1 MERKTIL
8 EMEAIFVGMGPSKSH
23 LGAKGMLN
31 DTYNVTKPIVP
42 VGNTTTPERKEELVR
57 VEVAVQAAIFA
68 LAILGNCCVLVALCR
83 RRKKS
88 TRMHIF
94 IMHLS
99 IADLQVAFFNI
110 LPQLI
115 WDITHRWYGGDF
127 LCRFIKYSQI
137 FVMYLSTYILVMTA
151 VDRYRAICH
160 PLSNHTWTPRLVHV
174 MIGGAYAIAA
184 IMSLPQLIM
193 FKYQE
198 TKVGSGVMD
207 CWVHFDPPW
216 TLQLYITSFTVF
228 VYLIP
233 FVILLACYGSICYT
247 VWRKYR
253 LSRDSGK
260 YVTRDNVPEQMQSV
274 ASQNGKIQNHVT
286 LVPRNHSFRGFSRAK
301 LKTVKLTFVI
311 ILAYIVC
318 WSPFFVSQLWWLYDE
333 SAPLTNNALV
343 IMLLLAS
350 LNSCCN
356 PWIYLAFSGNVL
368 QTLAPCK
375 CTKMD
380 LSETNGNK
388 LCVCTC
394 SEKQKKKQ
402 GHKQKWTFRSTYSC
416 DSTQSLRL
424 TTYRKDDKRFRQGE
438 CPCNTNMD
446 EYFELHGTNR

>member
-1 MERKTIL
+1 MERKSIL
-8 EMEAIFVGMGPSKSH
+8 EMEAIFIGMGHSKTALS
-23 LGAKGMLN
+23 GDMLN
-31 DTYNVTKPIVP
+31 ATYNITETIESTENVTAPP
-42 VGNTTTPERKEELVR
+42 REEELVR

-115 WDITHRWYGGDF
+115 WDITYRWYGGDF

-160 PLSNHTWTPRLVHV
+160 PLSNHTWTPRLVNV

-193 FKYQE
+193 FRYQE
-198 TKVGSGVMD
+198 TKPGSGVMD

-228 VYLIP
+228 VYIIP
-233 FVILLACYGSICYT
+233 FFILLACYGSICYT

-253 LSRDSGK
+253 LSKDSGK
-260 YVTRDNVPEQMQSV
+260 YVTRNNSQEHTHQSV
-274 ASQNGKIQNHVT
+274 TSQNGKFHNNVT
-286 LVPRNHSFRGFSRAK
+286 VVPRNHSFRGFSRAK

-356 PWIYLAFSGNVL
+356 PWIYLAFSGNML
-368 QTLAPCK
+368 HNLSPCK
-375 CTKMD
+375 CTRMEE
-380 LSETNGNK
+380 SNGNK
-388 LCVCTC
+388 LCVCAC
-394 SEKQKKKQ
+394 SERYKKKHT
-402 GHKQKWTFRSTYSC
+402 HKQRWTFRSTYSF
-416 DSTQSLRL
+416 DSTQTIGITNIR
-424 TTYRKDDKRFRQGE
+424 RDDKRCKSSE
-438 CPCNTNMD
+438 NICNTNTD
-446 EYFELHGTNR
+446 EYIELNGMQLNR